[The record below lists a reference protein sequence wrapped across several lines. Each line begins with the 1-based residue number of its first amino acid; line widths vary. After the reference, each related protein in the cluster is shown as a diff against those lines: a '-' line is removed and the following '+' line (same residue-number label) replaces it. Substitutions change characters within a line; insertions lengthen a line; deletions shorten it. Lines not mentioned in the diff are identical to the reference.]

1 MMKEKKRQHLFSL
14 MKVGNEKRFFKEI
27 NNWKKKSNDFPHE
40 LEIGDKVYKGKEV
53 LSGFA
58 ESAYKQSRDSRKE
71 KWIPSETHHSKKQVI
86 RIEEIKA
93 RKSKMKLKSMSKEVF
108 NRMLKKI
115 PKEKAPDIFFNT
127 VEHYVNADDEVKEA
141 LRTICNEMILDDKK
155 YSSPLL
161 SMSTSTYLY
170 KQY

>member
-58 ESAYKQSRDSRKE
+58 ESAYKQSRDS
-71 KWIPSETHHSKKQVI
+71 
-86 RIEEIKA
+86 
-93 RKSKMKLKSMSKEVF
+93 
-108 NRMLKKI
+108 
-115 PKEKAPDIFFNT
+115 
-127 VEHYVNADDEVKEA
+127 
-141 LRTICNEMILDDKK
+141 
-155 YSSPLL
+155 
-161 SMSTSTYLY
+161 
-170 KQY
+170 